1 MRPLSATFLCI
12 ENGGGKNTSVD
23 QLLIFVA
30 GDWTVNKFDT
40 FLLGIAFAL
49 FMATIAAIVVDRV
62 ELWLILT
69 MLGSETAYLVLS
81 ILAYYIY
88 SLSKGVRLVVA
99 IVLAGILAIL
109 VKHVL
114 NLPRPPSSLWRVAV
128 SGPGFPSGHAC
139 VATAFWVEAFLATQ
153 SLPFALLAVAVILG
167 VSLSRIGLHVHYP
180 RDVVGGVVLGF
191 GVALLVY
198 LASKRLGEKR
208 MCYLTS
214 CLATLAAALA
224 CYVGAT
230 EFELWALLGLAL
242 ALPTYSEKID
252 DICSKAEFRRRISA
266 TIYALIIALA
276 VSRIIKLA
284 TVNPAPAY
292 LLLGILI
299 LRILP
304 GKLCSAG

>member
-1 MRPLSATFLCI
+1 MRKLD
-12 ENGGGKNTSVD
+12 V
-23 QLLIFVA
+23 
-30 GDWTVNKFDT
+30 
-40 FLLGIAFAL
+40 FLLAIALVLFA
-49 FMATIAAIVVDRV
+49 ATGAALVVDRV
-62 ELWLILT
+62 ELWLALT

-81 ILAYYIY
+81 VLAYYLY
-88 SLSKGVRLVVA
+88 RPSKGVRLVAA
-99 IVLAGILAIL
+99 IVLAGVLAIL

-114 NLPRPPSSLWRVAV
+114 NLPRPPVSLWRVSV
-128 SGPGFPSGHAC
+128 SGPGFPSGHTC

-153 SLPFALLAVAVILG
+153 SLPSALLAVAVILG
-167 VSLSRIGLHVHYP
+167 VSLSRIGLRVHYP
-180 RDVVGGVVLGF
+180 RDIVGGVVLGF